1 MQKRIFYGV
10 IGILCSFASF
20 AQNDIDAMRYSQ
32 ITFGGTARF
41 ASMGGSMSALGGD
54 FATLSFNPAGIAVY
68 KKTELTITPSIFSQ
82 TTNSTFKD
90 KSSSDRKLNFNL
102 GNIGIVTTYKVR
114 DTTTGWS
121 TLNFGFGYNRTNNFH
136 NRTDARG
143 YNTSSSLL
151 DVYVSNANGHTP
163 DNFDGFSTGLAWTTY
178 LINPDTAAPDS
189 THYNH
194 VITNYGELQR
204 KSTETKGSMGEIVLS
219 FGGNYKEKLMIGA
232 TLGIVRARYD
242 EEVTYQET
250 DDKDT
255 INGFKS
261 FKYVQNLNTEGTGV
275 NFKLGVIVKA
285 TDWLRLGAAVHTPT
299 GIKFADNYS
308 SYMESDLDG
317 GINYT
322 DSSKEGSFDY
332 SIVTP
337 FRVIGSAGF
346 IINKIGLLNIE
357 YEYLDYSS
365 AQLYSHPNVFG
376 DVNTTI
382 QTKYTSTGNL
392 RIGGEVRFDP
402 LAFRV
407 GYALYGSPFKTGDN
421 KDATRSSY
429 SAGIGYRVNNF
440 MIDFAYVRTMY
451 TEKNYFYDPAIVS
464 SVKNN
469 YNASSFMIT
478 VGARF

>member
-1 MQKRIFYGV
+1 MQKRIFTGV
-10 IGILCSFASF
+10 IGILCSVISF

-54 FATLSFNPAGIAVY
+54 FSTLSFNPAGIAVY
-68 KKTELTITPSIFSQ
+68 KKTELSITPSIFSQ
-82 TTNSTFKD
+82 TTSSSYND
-90 KSSSDRKLNFNL
+90 KNSSDRKLNFNL
-102 GNIGIVTTYKVR
+102 GNIGIVTTFKVR

-143 YNTSSSLL
+143 FNTKSSLL
-151 DVYVSNANGHTP
+151 DVYVANANGYSP
-163 DNFDGFSTGLAWTTY
+163 ESFDGFSTGLAWTTY
-178 LINPDTAAPDS
+178 LINPDTSSPS
-189 THYNH
+189 NYYNH
-194 VITNYGELQR
+194 VITNYGQFQK
-204 KSTETKGSMGEIVLS
+204 KSTETKGSMGEIVFS
-219 FGGNYKEKLMIGA
+219 FGGNYKEKLLVGA
-232 TLGIVRARYD
+232 TLGIVRAKYD
-242 EEVTYQET
+242 EEIIYEEI

-255 INGFKS
+255 ISGFKS
-261 FKYVQNLNTEGTGV
+261 FKYVQNLNTEGTGI
-275 NFKLGVIVKA
+275 NFKVGAIVRV
-285 TDWLRLGAAVHTPT
+285 TDWLRLGAAIHTPT

-308 SYMESDLDG
+308 SYMQSDLDSN
-317 GINYT
+317 ITYA
-322 DSSKEGSFDY
+322 DSSKEGSFNY

-346 IINKIGLLNIE
+346 IINKIGLINIE

-376 DVNTTI
+376 DVNTAI
-382 QTKYTSTGNL
+382 RSKYTSTGNL

-402 LAFRV
+402 IALRI

-421 KDATRSSY
+421 RDALRSSY

-440 MIDFAYVRTMY
+440 FIDFAYVRTMY
-451 TEKNYFYDPAIVS
+451 TEKNYFYDPSLVNP
-464 SVKNN
+464 VKNN
-469 YNASSFMIT
+469 YKASSFMLT
-478 VGARF
+478 LGVRF